1 MAKCG
6 YDFKRTA
13 DTFENRERARIEGER
28 AVATPSYL
36 REPRF
41 SNPIDPIY
49 RRSFKA

>member
-1 MAKCG
+1 MAKFG
-6 YDFKRTA
+6 YDFKLTA
-13 DTFENRERARIEGER
+13 DTFENRERARNEDDRTVGVPR
-28 AVATPSYL
+28 YL